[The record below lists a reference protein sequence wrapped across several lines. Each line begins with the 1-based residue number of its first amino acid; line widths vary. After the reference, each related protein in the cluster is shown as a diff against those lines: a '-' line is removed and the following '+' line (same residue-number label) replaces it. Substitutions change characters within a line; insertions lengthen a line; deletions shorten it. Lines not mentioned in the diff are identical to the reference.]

1 MRRLAFITL
10 LVSGAAVAWPPPVS
24 GQQAPMPVIGVL
36 SSQSQ
41 DFRGRGV
48 GRVASGVE

>member
-10 LVSGAAVAWPPPVS
+10 LISGAATAWPPPVS
-24 GQQAPMPVIGVL
+24 GQQAPMPVVGVL

-41 DFRGRGV
+41 ELRGRGV
-48 GRVASGVE
+48 DRVASGVE